1 MPVKPVNSDN
11 FEKEVLEFDKPVVVD
26 FYADWCGPCK
36 MAGPI
41 LDRLADEFKG
51 KIKVVKI
58 DIDESQQLAQKYQVM
73 SIPTVVVFNKGKE
86 KERKVGFPG
95 EEGYRTMISGLAK

>member
-1 MPVKPVNSDN
+1 MPVKTVNSDN
-11 FEKEVLEFDKPVVVD
+11 FEKEVLRSDKPVVVD

-41 LDRLADEFKG
+41 LDKLADEFKG

-58 DIDESQQLAQKYQVM
+58 NIDESQELAQKYQVM
-73 SIPTVVVFNKGKE
+73 SIPTVIVFNKGKE
-86 KERKVGFPG
+86 RERKIGFPG
-95 EEGYRTMISGLAK
+95 EEGYRTMISGLAE